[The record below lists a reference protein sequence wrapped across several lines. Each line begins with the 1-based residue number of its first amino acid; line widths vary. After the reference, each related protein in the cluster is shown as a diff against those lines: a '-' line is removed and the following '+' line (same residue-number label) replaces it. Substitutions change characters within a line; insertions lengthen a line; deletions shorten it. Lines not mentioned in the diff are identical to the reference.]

1 MAALPHQKLI
11 DTLTAYQ
18 ACDAN
23 EQHHVD
29 TTLALLHKTH
39 CCFLRSDFPAHVVAN
54 AWLVSPDGD
63 KVLLMY
69 HRFLDRWLPF
79 GGHADGSANLLNVAM
94 RETQEESGIEDILP
108 QRGAQIFDVDVHDIP
123 ANPLRNEPA
132 HQHHCVTYLV
142 RALDEQFYLR
152 DSGVVALH
160 WYTPEELDGIE
171 MTTAM
176 RRMKTKWQ
184 DWLRDKQKAA

>member
-1 MAALPHQKLI
+1 MTALPHQKLI
-11 DTLTAYQ
+11 DVLASYQ
-18 ACDAN
+18 ASDAN

-29 TTLALLHKTH
+29 TTLALLRKTH

-63 KVLLMY
+63 KVLLMH
-69 HRFLDRWLPF
+69 HRFLNRWLPF

-108 QRGAQIFDVDVHDIP
+108 LQSAQIFDVDVHDIP
-123 ANPLRNEPA
+123 ANPVRNEPN
-132 HQHHCVTYLV
+132 HLHHCVTYLV
-142 RALDEQFYLR
+142 RALDEQFFLR
-152 DSGVVALH
+152 DSGVTELR
-160 WYTPEELDGIE
+160 WYRPEELDAIE

-176 RRMKTKWQ
+176 HRMKAKWL
-184 DWLRDKQKAA
+184 DWLQKKEKAA